1 MSDSLDDRLTKQKA
15 AGSAK
20 QQAYVQAMRDR
31 VAREEAERMANR
43 IPRAE
48 AYFTNMKT
56 AIAVRI
62 GKLAKA
68 KKGQPGLESLVPF
81 PVTPEFDGS
90 KGPER
95 DVRLESDT
103 AHAVWVAFVDWGTQN
118 GLALDMVPLPE
129 GGQGVRVSLPQ

>member
-31 VAREEAERMANR
+31 VAREEAQRMANR

-48 AYFTNMKT
+48 AYFTEMKT
-56 AIAVRI
+56 AIATRI

-81 PVTPEFDGS
+81 PVTAEFDGS

-103 AHAVWVAFVDWGTQN
+103 AHGVWLAFVAWGQQN
-118 GLALDMVPLPE
+118 GLALDMVPIAE
-129 GGQGVRVSLPQ
+129 GQGVRVSLPQ

>member
-20 QQAYVQAMRDR
+20 QQAYVQAMRER
-31 VAREEAERMANR
+31 VAREEAARMANR

-48 AYFTNMKT
+48 AYFTEMKT
-56 AIAVRI
+56 AIAIRI

-68 KKGQPGLESLVPF
+68 KKGQPGLDSLVPF
-81 PVTPEFDGS
+81 PVIPEFDGS

-95 DVRLESDT
+95 DIRLESDT
-103 AHAVWVAFVDWGTQN
+103 AHGVWLAFVAWGATN
-118 GLALDMVPLPE
+118 GLALDMVPVAE
-129 GGQGVRVSLPQ
+129 GQGVRVSLPK